1 MNMDTL
7 IISNFKEENL
17 EKILEIEN
25 KTSYNQ
31 WTKQMFLDEYNNT
44 FSSLKIAYFQNNIV
58 GFIIY
63 RIILDEAEIMNVV
76 IDTPFRRKH
85 FGKELLNNAI
95 TDFLNKNVKNIF
107 LEVRKNNLIA
117 INLYKE
123 YGFSEYSVREKYYN
137 NEDAILMKKIL

>member
-25 KTSYNQ
+25 KISYNQ
-31 WTKQMFLDEYNNT
+31 WTRQMFLDEYNNK
-44 FSSLKIAYFQNNIV
+44 SSFFKIAYIQNNII

-63 RIILDEAEIMNVV
+63 RIILDEAEILNIVV
-76 IDTPFRRKH
+76 DTPFRGKH

-95 TDFLNKNVKNIF
+95 TDFLNKNIKNIF
-107 LEVRKNNLIA
+107 LEVRKSNLVA

-123 YGFSEYSVREKYYN
+123 YGFNEYSIRKNYYN
-137 NEDAILMKKIL
+137 NEDAILMKKTL